1 MRRRVLG
8 WLAVAWLGGASDAA
22 AQTGE
27 LIASKGDLIATKSD
41 QPAPKGELIERTLA
55 IVGTQVITLSD
66 ARAAIRFGLIAG
78 PPSAE
83 PAAATQL
90 LVDRELMLREVQR
103 YAPPPPADSSVEAG
117 MDEIRQRWSSANGW
131 SRTLDETGFTEVRLR
146 AWVRDDL
153 RTVAYLAQRFA
164 SASTPTESEIAAA
177 FAQQRVEFERAGTTF
192 AQASFILRDRL
203 IAARRAELIADW
215 VTDLRRRTDVVI
227 LPQ

>member
-1 MRRRVLG
+1 M
-8 WLAVAWLGGASDAA
+8 
-22 AQTGE
+22 
-27 LIASKGDLIATKSD
+27 
-41 QPAPKGELIERTLA
+41 
-55 IVGTQVITLSD
+55 ITLSD